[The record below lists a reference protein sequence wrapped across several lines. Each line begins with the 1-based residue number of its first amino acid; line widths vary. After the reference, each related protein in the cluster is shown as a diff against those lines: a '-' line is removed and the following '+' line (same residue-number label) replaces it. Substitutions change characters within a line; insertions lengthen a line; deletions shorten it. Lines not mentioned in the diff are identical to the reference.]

1 LPSISPAAEQS
12 AESTIRDFVLREL
25 PLAIYDPMLFR
36 RPRVPVVAFA
46 VELLEFDDQD
56 AVAHAAGPVTLQAET
71 GEVEQYLRVSVPV
84 EIVDDEC
91 RVVPDRGY
99 RAVYIVDLGSDS
111 GACKETAALASA

>member
-1 LPSISPAAEQS
+1 
-12 AESTIRDFVLREL
+12 
-25 PLAIYDPMLFR
+25 MLFR